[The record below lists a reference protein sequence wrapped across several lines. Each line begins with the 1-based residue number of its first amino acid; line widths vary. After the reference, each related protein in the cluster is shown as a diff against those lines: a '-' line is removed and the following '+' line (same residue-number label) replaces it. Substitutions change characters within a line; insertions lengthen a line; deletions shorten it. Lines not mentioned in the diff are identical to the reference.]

1 MQKAIKCPCGK
12 LICYRENN
20 KILIKCRKCKRIID
34 ILDVTTLLNKAGKV
48 ESLQAKDIS
57 DKI

>member
-12 LICYRENN
+12 LICYREGA

-34 ILDVTTLLNKAGKV
+34 ILDVTTLLNDAGKA
-48 ESLQAKDIS
+48 ESLQAKTIGE
-57 DKI
+57 